1 MADVALEVKIFNG
14 DEAGRFLAMASIG
27 LLSSVRAGVIELDE
41 AERLLFSP
49 GASSVFRKKGISV
62 VVCDL
67 VMECCE
73 LEDILGLLP
82 DRFDSELVR
91 LIDAFSEY
99 LAATTPLDAY
109 SDHTE
114 YR

>member
-1 MADVALEVKIFNG
+1 MTDMALEVKIFNA
-14 DEAGRFLAMASIG
+14 DEAGRFLAIAAIG
-27 LLSSVRAGVIELDE
+27 LLSSVRAGIIELDE

-49 GASSVFRKKGISV
+49 GVASVFRRKGFSS

-73 LEDILGLLP
+73 LEDVLGLLP
-82 DRFDSELVR
+82 NRFDSEVVR
-91 LIDAFSEY
+91 LIDAFLEY
-99 LAATTPLDAY
+99 LTVTAPLDAY
-109 SDHTE
+109 LDHVE

>member
-1 MADVALEVKIFNG
+1 MTDMALEVKIFNA
-14 DEAGRFLAMASIG
+14 DEAGRFLAMAAIG

-49 GASSVFRKKGISV
+49 GVASVFRRKGVSS

-73 LEDILGLLP
+73 LEDVLGLLP
-82 DRFDSELVR
+82 NRFDSEVVR

-99 LAATTPLDAY
+99 LTITAPLDAY
-109 SDHTE
+109 SDHVE

>member
-1 MADVALEVKIFNG
+1 MSDMALEVRIFNA
-14 DEAGRFLAMASIG
+14 DEAGRFLAIAAIG
-27 LLSSVRAGVIELDE
+27 LLSSVRAGIIELDE

-49 GASSVFRKKGISV
+49 GVASVFRRKGISS

-67 VMECCE
+67 VVDCCE
-73 LEDILGLLP
+73 LEDILALLT
-82 DRFDSELVR
+82 DRFDSEVVR

-99 LAATTPLDAY
+99 LTVTAPLDAY
-109 SDHTE
+109 SDHAK

>member
-1 MADVALEVKIFNG
+1 MALEVKIFNA
-14 DEAGRFLAMASIG
+14 DEAGRFLAIAAIG

-49 GASSVFRKKGISV
+49 GVASVFRRKGNSS

-73 LEDILGLLP
+73 LEDVLGLLP
-82 DRFDSELVR
+82 NRFDSEVVR

-99 LAATTPLDAY
+99 LTVTAPLDAY
-109 SDHTE
+109 FDHVE